1 MKSVFALLSIWARCC
16 TYASGQVI
24 VREGSDYD
32 LQVRR
37 DPGRNQKVSIDLDA
51 SHQQKKSTSP
61 IQSTTMAAGTSSTSR
76 PPSRATTTTAQ
87 SRVTRLRAKE
97 PTSSANS
104 PVVKTPGIL
113 ARSKEGLRL
122 VGEKMKEKDKKMISA
137 PTTYSESL
145 QVCHYD

>member
-1 MKSVFALLSIWARCC
+1 
-16 TYASGQVI
+16 VI
-24 VREGSDYD
+24 VREGSGYD
-32 LQVRR
+32 LQVKR

-61 IQSTTMAAGTSSTSR
+61 IQSAIMAPGNPSTSR
-76 PPSRATTTTAQ
+76 PPSRATTTAQ

-122 VGEKMKEKDKKMISA
+122 VGEKMKEKDKKTISA

-145 QVCHYD
+145 QVCDYDGEVLTTGFSEDPTYS

>member
-1 MKSVFALLSIWARCC
+1 MV
-16 TYASGQVI
+16 
-24 VREGSDYD
+24 
-32 LQVRR
+32 
-37 DPGRNQKVSIDLDA
+37 
-51 SHQQKKSTSP
+51 
-61 IQSTTMAAGTSSTSR
+61 AGTPSTSR
-76 PPSRATTTTAQ
+76 PPSRAKTTAQ

-122 VGEKMKEKDKKMISA
+122 VGEKMKEKDKKGVSA

-145 QVCHYD
+145 QVRDYV